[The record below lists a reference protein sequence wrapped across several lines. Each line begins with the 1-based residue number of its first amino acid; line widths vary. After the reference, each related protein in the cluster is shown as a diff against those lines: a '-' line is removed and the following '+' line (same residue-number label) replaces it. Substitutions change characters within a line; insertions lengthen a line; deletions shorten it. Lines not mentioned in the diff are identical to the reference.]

1 MTEEKSKSFEHSI
14 ERLEAIVKR
23 MEQGDVPLEE
33 ALGLFREGTQ
43 LVQTC
48 TEALDKADF
57 ILAGID
63 GDHLLQAVDVA
74 VEMNRNGDLGTPVP
88 DYTDENVSDKVVKII
103 QSYTGVVN
111 KMVWRKY

>member
-1 MTEEKSKSFEHSI
+1 MNEEKSKSFEHSI

-48 TEALDKADF
+48 TEALDKAE
-57 ILAGID
+57 LEVKKLSKSAD
-63 GDHLLQAVDVA
+63 GMPA
-74 VEMNRNGDLGTPVP
+74 ETEYIR
-88 DYTDENVSDKVVKII
+88 DE
-103 QSYTGVVN
+103 
-111 KMVWRKY
+111 